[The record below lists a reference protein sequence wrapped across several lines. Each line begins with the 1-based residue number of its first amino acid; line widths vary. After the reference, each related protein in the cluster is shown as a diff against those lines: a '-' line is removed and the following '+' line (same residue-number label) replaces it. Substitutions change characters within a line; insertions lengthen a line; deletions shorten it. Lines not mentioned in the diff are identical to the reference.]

1 MNTNEREYKKD
12 IIFREE
18 TYQIVG
24 AAIEVLNTL
33 GSGFLEAVYQE
44 ALEIEFKNKQIPYE
58 AQKKLLIKYKGLTL
72 KKEYIAD
79 FICYNKIIVEIKAL
93 NRITSIE
100 ESQVLNYLKATGL
113 QLGLIINFGNN
124 KLEWKRLIYSQ

>member
-1 MNTNEREYKKD
+1 MSANERKWTQINANKRKYKKD

-44 ALEIEFKNKQIPYE
+44 AF
-58 AQKKLLIKYKGLTL
+58 
-72 KKEYIAD
+72 D
-79 FICYNKIIVEIKAL
+79 KI
-93 NRITSIE
+93 
-100 ESQVLNYLKATGL
+100 
-113 QLGLIINFGNN
+113 
-124 KLEWKRLIYSQ
+124 